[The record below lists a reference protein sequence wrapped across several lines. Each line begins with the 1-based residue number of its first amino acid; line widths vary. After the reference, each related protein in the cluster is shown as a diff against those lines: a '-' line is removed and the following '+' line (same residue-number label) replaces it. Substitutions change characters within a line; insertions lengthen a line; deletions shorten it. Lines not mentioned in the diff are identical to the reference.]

1 MRKKVLA
8 VCDKEAAYACR
19 FTAWLERKGHYPFEF
34 IAFTGADKV
43 CDHVQQNPVELL
55 LVAESTMCPAIS
67 GLPVAKIVILD
78 EENGTVP
85 PEFPAVL
92 KYQSCEKI
100 MQEVTALYGEE
111 ARSEAGGTEAKRKMR
126 VLGVYSP
133 LGRVGKTSFALA
145 LGQIL
150 AKSYSV
156 LYLNLEPYSGF
167 EDLFACSFERN
178 LGDLFYYIRQK
189 KGQPAVQLAAM
200 VREAGG
206 LHYVPPVITPE
217 DAEQITQEEW
227 RGLLEE
233 LRIYS
238 AYQVVI
244 LDFGAGITQ
253 ASVLFD
259 VCSRIYMPV
268 WQDRVSEA
276 KLAQYE
282 AWLGST
288 GREDVLKRTEKLLLP
303 AVPNHSERPW
313 PECLTVGRFGD
324 YVRKLVQDGDI
335 FRT

>member
-8 VCDKEAAYACR
+8 VCDEEASYACS

-43 CDHVQQNPVELL
+43 CNYVQTNPVELL
-55 LVAESTMCPAIS
+55 LVAEGTMCPAIS
-67 GLPVAKIVILD
+67 SLPVKKLVVLD
-78 EENGTVP
+78 EEKGTVP
-85 PEFPAVL
+85 EELPAVL

-111 ARSEAGGTEAKRKMR
+111 AREEGRGAAAKRTMH

-133 LGRVGKTSFALA
+133 LGRVGKTSLALA
-145 LGQIL
+145 LGQFL
-150 AKSYSV
+150 ARRYSV
-156 LYLNLEPYSGF
+156 LFLNLEPYSGF
-167 EDLFACSFERN
+167 EQLFSCGFERN
-178 LGDLFYYIRQK
+178 LGDLFYYVRQK

-206 LHYVPPVITPE
+206 LSYVPPVITPE
-217 DAEQITQEEW
+217 DVEQITGEEW
-227 RGLLEE
+227 SALLEE
-233 LRIYS
+233 LRLYS
-238 AYQVVI
+238 GYQVVI
-244 LDFGAGITQ
+244 LDFGGGITQ

-259 VCSRIYMPV
+259 ACSKIYMPV
-268 WQDRVSEA
+268 RQDRVSEA

-288 GREDVLKRTEKLLLP
+288 GREDVLKKTEKLILP
-303 AVPNHSERPW
+303 TVAPQGEMPW

-324 YVRKLVQDGDI
+324 HVRKLVQDGGI

>member
-1 MRKKVLA
+1 MRKRVLA
-8 VCDKEAAYACR
+8 VCDEEAAYACR
-19 FTAWLERKGHYPFEF
+19 FTAWLERKGHYPFAC

-43 CDHVQQNPVELL
+43 CDYVQRNPVELL

-67 GLPVAKIVILD
+67 SLPVAKIVILD

-85 PEFPAVL
+85 PEFPAVS

-100 MQEVTALYGEE
+100 MQEVTTLYGEK
-111 ARSEAGGTEAKRKMR
+111 ARGEAGETDAKRKMC

-150 AKSYSV
+150 AKRYSV

-167 EDLFACSFERN
+167 EGLFSCGFERN

-200 VREAGG
+200 VREAGR

-217 DAEQITQEEW
+217 DVEQITREEW
-227 RGLLEE
+227 WILLEE
-233 LRIYS
+233 LKIYS

-244 LDFGAGITQ
+244 LDFGPGITQ

-259 VCSRIYMPV
+259 ACSRIYMPV

-288 GREDVLKRTEKLLLP
+288 GQEDVLKKTEKLLLP
-303 AVPNHSERPW
+303 AVPPRDEVPW

-324 YVRKLVQDGDI
+324 YVRKLVQDGNI
-335 FRT
+335 FGT